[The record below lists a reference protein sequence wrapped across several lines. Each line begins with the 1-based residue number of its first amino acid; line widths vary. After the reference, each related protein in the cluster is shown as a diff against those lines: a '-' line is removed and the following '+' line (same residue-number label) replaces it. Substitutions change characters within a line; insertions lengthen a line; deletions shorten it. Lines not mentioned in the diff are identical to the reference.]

1 MPARSFNTSCALDG
15 DQTLSLHPSLIVRRG
30 PCWRAAFELVA
41 SRALAVV
48 VTWSAGSLSAAG
60 ASSGRYPGLHN
71 LARHRTNPE
80 VVALAYGK
88 GSDCSAL
95 PPPLM
100 AWAEAG
106 TAICITGPNM
116 GAREAHS
123 ILHFA
128 TTFYEHLPRAVLF
141 AQDDAH
147 PLSVGPTSSA
157 VLAWAQ
163 SLKLDAQAR
172 QAAGDSRGALANGGG
187 GGGVQ
192 LDQPWSPS
200 PCGCHPVREAFFNEE
215 HYGGYRP
222 IAWLLRTFFP
232 DFGNRTQ
239 LPETILWPAG
249 AQFAVSRL
257 SIRSKPRAF
266 WRTLLNLAS
275 PPAPLKRQVPRHPG
289 TSDDR
294 QAKIA
299 KWANFGRYVVDLGPP
314 KSGLPRAADNRPGI
328 NGMDFAQLCERSW
341 FRIFDPAL
349 RVALP
354 PHLECYSAEA
364 LARGPVRCGTGQC
377 PSDFARQ
384 HPVPGG
390 CERTDKLGKTTPPP
404 KWRYQGG
411 QNQCLADG
419 CLLPG

>member
-1 MPARSFNTSCALDG
+1 MANFNATCAIDG
-15 DQTLSLHPSLIVRRG
+15 GQTLTLHPSLVVRRG

-41 SRALAVV
+41 SRTLAIV
-48 VTWSAGSLSAAG
+48 VTWSAGSLSA
-60 ASSGRYPGLHN
+60 SRSGRYPGLQN
-71 LARHRTNPE
+71 FARHRTNPD

-88 GSDCSAL
+88 GSHCSAL
-95 PPPLM
+95 PVPLLE
-100 AWAEAG
+100 WAEVG
-106 TAICITGPNM
+106 TALCITGPNM
-116 GAREAHS
+116 GSREAHS
-123 ILHFA
+123 VLHFSTA
-128 TTFYEHLPRAVLF
+128 FYDHLPKMVVF

-147 PLSVGPTSSA
+147 PLPIGPTSSA

-163 SLKLDAQAR
+163 SLKADAQAR
-172 QAAGDSRGALANGGG
+172 QQAARDPSRPLASGGGGGG

-192 LDQPWSPS
+192 LDEPWSPTQ
-200 PCGCHPVREAFFNEE
+200 CGCHPVREAFFNEE

-232 DFGNRTQ
+232 DFANRTQ

-249 AQFAVSRL
+249 AQFAAARL

-275 PPAPLKRQVPRHPG
+275 PPAPLKRDVPRRPG
-289 TSDDR
+289 TSDER
-294 QAKIA
+294 QAKVA
-299 KWANFGRYVVDLGPP
+299 KWANFGRYVVDLGPT
-314 KSGLPRAADNRPGI
+314 KTGFPRAADNRPGI

-354 PHLECYSAEA
+354 PHLECYEAEA

-377 PSDFARQ
+377 PSDFALRR
-384 HPVPGG
+384 PVPGG
-390 CERTDKLGKTTPPP
+390 CASTDELGTTTPPP
-404 KWRYQGG
+404 NWRYQDGR
-411 QNQCLADG
+411 NQCLADG
-419 CLLPG
+419 CLAG